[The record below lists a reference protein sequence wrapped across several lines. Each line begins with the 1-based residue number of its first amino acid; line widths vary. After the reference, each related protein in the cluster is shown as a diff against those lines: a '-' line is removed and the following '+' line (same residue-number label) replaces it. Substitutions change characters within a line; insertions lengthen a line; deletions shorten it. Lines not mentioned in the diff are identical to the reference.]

1 MIAPEEPAA
10 TTLDELAS
18 YEGVTAVFR
27 AGANADSHHWELR
40 SSAGDPLALA
50 ARVHRG
56 GRAAKAMRKV
66 LAVTGMDA
74 GNDVHAELRGAEGR
88 VLARISSLNA
98 APATVTVDDSGGQRI
113 ARSVREKTL
122 LLRVQHPDAIAV
134 HAAHDEVVARL
145 PCEDEGPWAVHDGA
159 GTVVGELLAGKP
171 GPSLAPHWS
180 LWMEPKWALS
190 SATYAA
196 SQHLG
201 IRRVT
206 QYTFLPHVR
215 PGGSRETLPLG
226 LALLPLL
233 AGLTY

>member
-1 MIAPEEPAA
+1 MSAPEEPVA
-10 TTLDELAS
+10 TTLDQLAS
-18 YEGVTAVFR
+18 YEGITAIFQ

-40 SSAGDPLALA
+40 SSVGDLLALT

-74 GNDVHAELRGAEGR
+74 GNDVHAELRGAQGR

-98 APATVTVDDSGGQRI
+98 APATVTVDDSAGQRI
-113 ARSVREKTL
+113 ARSVRDKTL

-134 HAAHDEVVARL
+134 HAANDEVVARL
-145 PCEDEGPWAVHDGA
+145 PCEDDGPWSVHDGA
-159 GTVVGELLAGKP
+159 GTVVGELLAGTP
-171 GPSLAPHWS
+171 GPSLAPHWI
-180 LWMEPKWALS
+180 LWMDSKTLLS

-206 QYTFLPHVR
+206 QYTFLPHMG
-215 PGGSRETLPLG
+215 PSGSRKTLPVELV
-226 LALLPLL
+226 LLPLL